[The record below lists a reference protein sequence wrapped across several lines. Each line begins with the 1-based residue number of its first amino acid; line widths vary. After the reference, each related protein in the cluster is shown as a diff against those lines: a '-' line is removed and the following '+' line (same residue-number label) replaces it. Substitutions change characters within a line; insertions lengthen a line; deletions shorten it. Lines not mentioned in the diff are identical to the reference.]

1 MIGHTVFQEE
11 NERRKKMDK
20 KSKKLIHKT
29 RRIKFGSQLL
39 PADEDK
45 IKSLIGL
52 LVDRKVIH
60 KLKSAGMGK
69 GFCKC

>member
-1 MIGHTVFQEE
+1 
-11 NERRKKMDK
+11 MDK
-20 KSKKLIHKT
+20 KSKNLINKT
-29 RRIKFGSQLL
+29 RRTKFGSQLL

-45 IKSLIGL
+45 LKSLIEL

-69 GFCKC
+69 GF